1 MNVIVVDDESIIMEM
16 EADMVK
22 SLLPNATVEMFTNTE
37 NTLDYAREGKIDIA
51 FLDINLEAGNGIEL
65 AKKLQKDNPEINII
79 FCTGYSE
86 YSLDALNLYC
96 SGYLMKPVTE
106 ENLKE
111 ALKKLRYPVSEK
123 VPHFYVQC
131 FGNFEALYE
140 DKPIKF
146 RYGKTK
152 ELLAYMIDRCGAV
165 LSIKEI
171 MAAICE
177 DDSKESFVRNIK
189 ADLINTFQLLGIEQ
203 VLQQERGKIGIR
215 KEMISCDYY
224 DYLEGKKE
232 SFHGEYMSQFSFGEM
247 TLAQMS

>member
-1 MNVIVVDDESIIMEM
+1 MNVVVVDDEKIIMEM

-22 SLLPNATVEMFTNTE
+22 SLLPNATVEMFTNME
-37 NTLDYAREGKIDIA
+37 STLDYARDGRIDIA

-65 AKKLQKDNPEINII
+65 AKKLQEYNPEMNII

-96 SGYLMKPVTE
+96 SGYLMKPITE
-106 ENLKE
+106 ESLRQ

-123 VPHFYVQC
+123 VPHLYVKC

-146 RYGKTK
+146 KYGKTK
-152 ELLAYMIDRCGAV
+152 EMLAYMIDRGGAV
-165 LSIKEI
+165 VSIKEI
-171 MAAICE
+171 MAAIFE
-177 DDSKESFVRNIK
+177 DDSKESYVRNIK

-203 VLQQERGKIGIR
+203 VLQQERGKIGVR
-215 KEMISCDYY
+215 KELISCDYY
-224 DYLEGKKE
+224 DYLDGKKE
-232 SFHGEYMSQFSFGEM
+232 KFHGEYMSQFSFGEA
-247 TLAQMS
+247 TLVQMI